1 MGRSVL
7 RTSSST
13 ACKNWIFSDKLGD
26 SKYSELADFWEP
38 QIQVYF
44 SLPVSWIW
52 LSVQITLSTGYN
64 SKCTLGNKY
73 VARHFVESPPTP
85 HFNVYHHVWEL
96 RAENSLEVTA
106 PATRPP
112 LACTSRMGNIDRSPW
127 CQNSD
132 PHFRCIVLRSH
143 RRFREQGSKKKTLKK
158 SVGRSIS
165 FFLHSDNCVTIAAP
179 SRKKTPR
186 NDKTIGSSN
195 TLYRF

>member
-7 RTSSST
+7 PLRH
-13 ACKNWIFSDKLGD
+13 AKNWIFSGLQIFGASRLLG
-26 SKYSELADFWEP
+26 ATVCMAHF
-38 QIQVYF
+38 QFQVYF

-52 LSVQITLSTGYN
+52 LSVQITLSAGYN

-73 VARHFVESPPTP
+73 VTRHFVESPPTP

-143 RRFREQGSKKKTLKK
+143 RRFREQGSKKKPSRSR
-158 SVGRSIS
+158 SVGLSLS
-165 FFLHSDNCVTIAAP
+165 FCIRTIA
-179 SRKKTPR
+179 
-186 NDKTIGSSN
+186 
-195 TLYRF
+195 